1 MNFLYNE
8 NSKNKIKATKAN
20 GKYIYI
26 ENKKLLD
33 LSYASGSL
41 LLGHTSAI
49 YKKSLNTLKSVG
61 SNYSLINTY
70 VEKFSVILK
79 KIFPEYSKFIMCATG
94 TESNMKA
101 LRIARAI
108 TNKKKIVM
116 VSGSWHGSVDELLYT
131 SNDKKCKKTKNLSSG
146 LFNNKNT
153 IVIPYNDFYNS
164 KKILDKYKK
173 QIAIL
178 IIEPIQQSLP
188 LQSSENYVK
197 LIYNYCKKNN
207 ILICFD
213 EMITGMRLKEY
224 STYKKIKLSPDI
236 LTFGKIFGGGV
247 PIGIIGIKK
256 NIERQLN
263 KKNNY
268 VFFGGTYSLNP
279 FSSYLGINTINY
291 ILKNKKK
298 IYNKLD
304 VLSER
309 LSTQLN
315 KFIDV
320 NNLDLKIFRYSSI
333 LRIVDTNKNIKNKLE
348 KEFAEKNKIKKINKF
363 KKYVYDNG
371 IFLSKNGAIF
381 LSYQNSKKDIAYVLK
396 IFKSGFI
403 KFLSS

>member
-8 NSKNKIKATKAN
+8 NSKNKIKASKAY

-26 ENKKLLD
+26 DGRKLLD

-41 LLGHTSAI
+41 LLGHTSSI
-49 YKKSLNTLKSVG
+49 YKKSLNTLKGVG

-70 VEKFSVILK
+70 VENFSIKLK

-94 TESNMKA
+94 TEPNMKA
-101 LRIARAI
+101 LRIARAV
-108 TNKKKIVM
+108 TKKNKVVM

-131 SNDKKCKKTKNLSSG
+131 GSDKKCKHTKNLSNG
-146 LFNNKNT
+146 LINDKNT

-164 KKILDKYKK
+164 KKILNKYKK

-188 LQSSENYVK
+188 LEASENYVK

-213 EMITGMRLKEY
+213 EMITGMRLQEY
-224 STYKKIKLSPDI
+224 STYKKIKSTPDI

-247 PIGIIGIKK
+247 PIGVIGIKK
-256 NIERQLN
+256 KIVNQLN
-263 KKNNY
+263 KKNNS

-279 FSSYLGINTINY
+279 FSSYLGINTIKY

-304 VLSER
+304 ILSER

-315 KFIDV
+315 KFIIV
-320 NNLDLKIFRYSSI
+320 NNLDLNIARYSSI
-333 LRIVDTNKNIKNKLE
+333 LRIIYTKKNVKNKFE
-348 KEFAEKNKIKKINKF
+348 KELAERKKIKKINNF
-363 KKYVYDNG
+363 KKYVYNNG

-381 LSYQNSKKDIAYVLK
+381 LSYQNSKRDISYVLK

-403 KFLSS
+403 KFLS